1 MMNKNSLLALILF
14 SLVSVS
20 CLRVQG
26 LTSHPAEN
34 EHFLLENGAGTIT
47 NSTGTQLQPMNT
59 PSPDLPHPLPTIRTV
74 QLTYIVQ
81 YGDTLAAIAAAHG
94 IGINVLIEANQPI
107 DGENLEVGRE
117 LVIPAPSSLATGP
130 EMKIIPDSELIYGPA
145 SAGFDFSSLIQLAG
159 GYLSQYSEILDGKE
173 YHGDEIVLRVSREN
187 SVNPRILLAVLEY
200 TSSWLTSRSPRQETL
215 DFPLRYYDPNYKGLY
230 QQLSFAAN
238 ELNRGY
244 YLHKINAL
252 SYWVLPDGSIVPL
265 AAGVNAGTVAV
276 QNLFAY
282 LFGYSSWLM
291 AVGDEGV
298 LSTYRAIFGNPF
310 DFTLEPTLP
319 PDLAQPPM
327 QLPFEDTAVWSFT
340 SGPHGGWGDGSAW
353 AALDFAPPGNA
364 FGCVTSEEWVVAS
377 ADGIITYSDNG
388 LVIQDLDGDG
398 WEQTGWS
405 LMYMHVESR
414 DRVAVGS
421 ELSAGERIGHPSCEG
436 GFSNGTHVHIA
447 RRFNGEWIAAD
458 GPWPFDLDGWISQ
471 GNGIEYDGYLMR
483 NGERVE
489 AWDARLPE
497 NQIQR

>member
-1 MMNKNSLLALILF
+1 MRHKKSLLALIVF
-14 SLVSVS
+14 CLVSAS
-20 CLRVQG
+20 CFRVQG
-26 LTSHPAEN
+26 LTSHPDEN
-34 EHFLLENGAGTIT
+34 EHFTLEDGGGELT
-47 NSTGTQLQPMNT
+47 NSTGVQAQPMNT
-59 PSPDLPHPLPTIRTV
+59 PSPDLPHPLPTMRTG
-74 QLTYIVQ
+74 QLTYTVQ
-81 YGDTLAAIAAAHG
+81 YGDTLAAIAATHG
-94 IGINVLIEANQPI
+94 IGINALIAANQPI

-117 LVIPAPSSLATGP
+117 LVIPSPSPLATGP
-130 EMKIIPDSELIYGPA
+130 EIKIIPDSELIYGPA
-145 SAGFDFSSLIQLAG
+145 SAGFDFSSLIRLAG
-159 GYLSQYSEILDGKE
+159 GYLSRYSEILDGRE
-173 YHGDEIVLRVSREN
+173 YQGDEIVMRVSREN
-187 SVNPRILLAVLEY
+187 SVNPRILLAALEY
-200 TSSWLTSRSPRQETL
+200 TSGWLTRQSPQPETL
-215 DFPLRYYDPNYKGLY
+215 DYPLRYYNPNYKGLY
-230 QQLSFAAN
+230 QQLSFAAD

-252 SYWVLPDGSIVPL
+252 SYWVLSDGSVVPL
-265 AAGVNAGTVAV
+265 SAEINAGTAAV

-282 LFGYSSWLM
+282 LFGYSGWLM
-291 AVGDEGV
+291 AVGDEGI

-310 DFTLEPTLP
+310 DFTLEPTIPATLT
-319 PDLAQPPM
+319 QPPM
-327 QLPFEDTAVWSFT
+327 QLPFEENSVWSFT

-364 FGCVTSEEWVVAS
+364 FGCITSDEWVVAS

-405 LMYMHVESR
+405 LIYMHVESR

-421 ELSAGERIGHPSCEG
+421 HLSAGERIGHPSCEG

-458 GPWPFDLDGWISQ
+458 GILPFELDGWVSQ
-471 GNGIEYDGYLMR
+471 GNGIEYDGYLVR
-483 NGERVE
+483 NGETVE